1 MSMFN
6 DLLHSFKETCDEKDE
21 EIKMLKNEIDFL
33 RRERAVIIRRFEEGE
48 YELLANYFNIGTNG
62 RVQTVSTDNG

>member
-6 DLLHSFKETCDEKDE
+6 DLLHSFKEVCDRKDE

-33 RRERAVIIRRFEEGE
+33 RRERSIIIKRFEEGE
-48 YELLANYFNIGTNG
+48 YKLLADYFNIGDKW
-62 RVQTVSTDNG
+62 TDMKSFSE